1 MQLPT
6 KKELP
11 DYYEVID
18 RPMDFNKIK
27 RKIKEGR
34 YKTINDM
41 GKDVNLLCQNAQQ
54 YNQDGSEI
62 HNDSLLLQSVWET
75 AKKRTMAEPT
85 SSGQCNQYSL
95 ISIVFQRNIE
105 FSS

>member
-6 KKELP
+6 RKELP

-34 YKTINDM
+34 YKSINDM
-41 GKDVNLLCQNAQQ
+41 GKDVILLCQNAQQ

-62 HNDSLLLQSVWET
+62 YNDSVLLQSVWET
-75 AKKRTMAEPT
+75 AKKRIMAEPA
-85 SSGQCNQYSL
+85 SSGQSN
-95 ISIVFQRNIE
+95 
-105 FSS
+105 FS